1 MIIANCE
8 HHKEPASSHG
18 DWLQSWKPWSL
29 SNDSLPTNP
38 MIYRSKINPD
48 LVVTWISEA
57 QLRIG
62 ETKRLCV
69 IYKRD
74 EYYYVR
80 PKVEF
85 FEKFKLDEP
94 QISD

>member
-1 MIIANCE
+1 
-8 HHKEPASSHG
+8 
-18 DWLQSWKPWSL
+18 
-29 SNDSLPTNP
+29 

-69 IYKRD
+69 IYQRGD
-74 EYYYVR
+74 IFYVR
-80 PKVEF
+80 PKAEF
-85 FEKFKLDEP
+85 FDKFVLDEP
-94 QISD
+94 QIQT